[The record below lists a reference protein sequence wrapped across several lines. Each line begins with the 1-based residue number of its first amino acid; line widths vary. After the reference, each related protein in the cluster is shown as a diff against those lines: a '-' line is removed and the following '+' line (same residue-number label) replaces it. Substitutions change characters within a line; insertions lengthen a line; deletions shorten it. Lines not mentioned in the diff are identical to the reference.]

1 MLQMF
6 SLNHIVSAIGEKKK
20 LFMGRHMLDRPLK
33 EILEILNCCSQI
45 VLLLIVIV
53 IYQDMKILRGE
64 TRQNLTRD
72 VSGLYERNL
81 F

>member
-1 MLQMF
+1 
-6 SLNHIVSAIGEKKK
+6 
-20 LFMGRHMLDRPLK
+20 MGRYMLDRSLK
-33 EILEILNCCSQI
+33 EILEILNYCSQI

>member
-1 MLQMF
+1 
-6 SLNHIVSAIGEKKK
+6 
-20 LFMGRHMLDRPLK
+20 MLDRSLK
-33 EILEILNCCSQI
+33 EILEILNYCSQI

-72 VSGLYERNL
+72 VSGLHERNL

>member
-6 SLNHIVSAIGEKKK
+6 SLNHIVLAIGKKK
-20 LFMGRHMLDRPLK
+20 LFMGRHMLDRSLK

-45 VLLLIVIV
+45 LIV

-64 TRQNLTRD
+64 TRQILTRD
-72 VSGLYERNL
+72 VSGLNERNL